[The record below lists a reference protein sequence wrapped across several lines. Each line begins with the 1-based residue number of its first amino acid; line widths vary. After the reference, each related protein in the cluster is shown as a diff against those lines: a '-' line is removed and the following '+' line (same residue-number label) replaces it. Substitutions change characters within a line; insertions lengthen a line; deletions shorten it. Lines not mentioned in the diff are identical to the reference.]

1 MALIAFGNWRF
12 SQDKGRNHT
21 YFAGLDKNRRRS
33 DGLMEGENKFGLDQ
47 HEVAKGHSREHRRGL
62 SVGQSHPEAQWV
74 PEIRITQWLERAK
87 NLRSTFFFLALVTSS
102 GRGKCKMFAEGQFGW
117 E

>member
-87 NLRSTFFFLALVTSS
+87 NLSHKRICEALFFF
-102 GRGKCKMFAEGQFGW
+102 W
-117 E
+117 PW

>member
-1 MALIAFGNWRF
+1 
-12 SQDKGRNHT
+12 
-21 YFAGLDKNRRRS
+21 
-33 DGLMEGENKFGLDQ
+33 MEGENKFGLDQ

-74 PEIRITQWLERAK
+74 PEIRITQWLERAR
-87 NLRSTFFFLALVTSS
+87 NLSLKRICEALFFLLALVTSS

-117 E
+117 